1 MFSLNNQIAVVT
13 GAATGIGKGI
23 ASALCEAG
31 ATVVIADLNESAAAD
46 TAASL
51 GAHSRFVDVTK
62 RETVRAL
69 YDSVVEEF
77 GRLDIVCSNAGV
89 FPNAP
94 LETMTDE
101 QWDAMFAIN
110 THGTFTVVQEA
121 LPHMKAQRYGRI
133 VITTSITGSH
143 TGFPGWAHYGASKAA
158 QQGFMRS
165 AALEV
170 ARDGITINGVL
181 PGNILTEGLE
191 GQGEEYLAEMTR
203 AVPMHRL
210 GDPRDIGNAAA
221 FLASREA
228 GYITGQTLIIDGG
241 QVLPETPEAILP
253 PYEA

>member
-51 GAHSRFVDVTK
+51 DAHSRFVDVTK

-89 FPNAP
+89 FPNAL

-121 LPHMKAQRYGRI
+121 LPHMKA
-133 VITTSITGSH
+133 
-143 TGFPGWAHYGASKAA
+143 
-158 QQGFMRS
+158 
-165 AALEV
+165 
-170 ARDGITINGVL
+170 
-181 PGNILTEGLE
+181 
-191 GQGEEYLAEMTR
+191 
-203 AVPMHRL
+203 
-210 GDPRDIGNAAA
+210 
-221 FLASREA
+221 
-228 GYITGQTLIIDGG
+228 
-241 QVLPETPEAILP
+241 
-253 PYEA
+253 